1 MYKVIA
7 EAPTV
12 YQLNSVRQFGNPVV
26 HYGNGT
32 HVFTR
37 SFVSR
42 EQAKEYL
49 KERAMLYFDEEENE
63 LEKALSDIEDNGVLR
78 IDAVQG
84 RIERVDA
91 W

>member
-12 YQLNSVRQFGNPVV
+12 YQLNSVSQFGSPIV
-26 HYGNGT
+26 HYNGT
-32 HVFTR
+32 HLFTR
-37 SFVSR
+37 SFVSM

-49 KERAMLYFDEEENE
+49 KERALLYFDEENE
-63 LEKALSDIEDNGVLR
+63 LDRAFSDIQDNGVLR
-78 IDAVQG
+78 IDAVQA